1 VPIISEYQ
9 VYVPVKEKRR
19 FLNRS
24 SMITIKKNFKNI
36 KKKTVF
42 LLTTAAIFIAYLN
55 AYSNSKLP
63 ESVKQ
68 YSVKIIRSFPH
79 DTQSF
84 TQGFFFY
91 SGKLYEST
99 GLNGRSSLQRIDA
112 RTGLVEKK
120 LFVKDVFAEGLARW
134 KNQLIQLTWKDKI
147 AFIYKLSD
155 FTKMGKFRYA
165 TEGWGLTADK
175 RHLIMSDGSNTI
187 YFRNPSTFTIEKTI
201 QVKLNGISLN
211 RINELEYVDGHIYAN
226 IWYENFIVVID
237 PEDGTV
243 VGHIDASTLF
253 ENMPPLSKDSVLNG
267 IAYNKIEKTFYL
279 TGKLWPTIF
288 EVDLVPKN

>member
-1 VPIISEYQ
+1 MTRKVLL
-9 VYVPVKEKRR
+9 R
-19 FLNRS
+19 
-24 SMITIKKNFKNI
+24 
-36 KKKTVF
+36 VF
-42 LLTTAAIFIAYLN
+42 
-55 AYSNSKLP
+55 
-63 ESVKQ
+63 
-68 YSVKIIRSFPH
+68 
-79 DTQSF
+79 SF
-84 TQGFFFY
+84 TAVNY
-91 SGKLYEST
+91 MKVLDLT
-99 GLNGRSSLQRIDA
+99 GRSSLQRIDA

-134 KNQLIQLTWKDKI
+134 ENQLIQLTWRDKI

-165 TEGWGLTADK
+165 IEGWGLTADN

-187 YFRNPSTFTIEKTI
+187 YFRNPSTFKIEKTI

-243 VGHIDASTLF
+243 VGLIDASTLF
-253 ENMPPLSKDSVLNG
+253 ENMPPLSKDSILNG

-279 TGKLWPTIF
+279 TGKLWPKIF